1 MATVLQTQGHSSTH
15 STQLHRKCANTAI
28 TSPAPALC
36 GNAGYVQQSK
46 NTTQSRPRGATFSAG
61 SVLPSPPKSTKS
73 SPRTESLPNAPSP
86 APSSSGSSTSGK
98 SVRWGENDNSDQRCI
113 LPGHYS
119 TQSPKSP
126 PKPLLK
132 QRELKATNMPSL
144 FAENTH
150 ILAASAAMDSVL
162 YELVICVKE
171 FKCPSELD
179 FSVNTGSPL
188 ILANVEKNKA
198 FINQLRK
205 LDGLRTRLAGIPTHG
220 DALLMDKHKA
230 AGAAIGRT
238 LQRMKERQLK
248 LYENFKAVE
257 SALDAIA
264 TDLKAAVDNYNLPS
278 EPDFAANS
286 EDYQAPLSTEKNKP
300 FIDGLGRLSWFRE
313 ELDNIPEHGDEQLQA
328 KRRGVG
334 MAIERCLQK
343 MQEHNRLQHTRAH
356 RPRRM

>member
-15 STQLHRKCANTAI
+15 PTQIHRKRANTVTAG
-28 TSPAPALC
+28 PAPALYD
-36 GNAGYVQQSK
+36 GMGYLQQSK
-46 NTTQSRPRGATFSAG
+46 NTTQSRPREATVSAG
-61 SVLPSPPKSTKS
+61 SALLSPPESTKS

-126 PKPLLK
+126 HKPVLK
-132 QRELKATNMPSL
+132 QRELKAANMPSL
-144 FAENTH
+144 FAENTPT
-150 ILAASAAMDSVL
+150 IAASAAMDSVL
-162 YELVICVKE
+162 CELVTCVKE
-171 FKCPSELD
+171 FKCPPELD

-248 LYENFKAVE
+248 LHENFTKGVE

-278 EPDFAANS
+278 ELDFATNP
-286 EDYQAPLSTEKNKP
+286 EYQQVFLNTEWNMP
-300 FIDGLGRLSWFRE
+300 FIDQPHRLDWFRE
-313 ELDNIPEHGDEQLQA
+313 ALVTILAHDNEQLRNKCRVVGTGV
-328 KRRGVG
+328 KRASR
-334 MAIERCLQK
+334 K
-343 MQEHNRLQHTRAH
+343 MEEHQLKLYRRLHTRTY
-356 RPRRM
+356 